1 MRVEDWQNSGFGI
14 YVHWPFCASKCPY
27 CDFNSH
33 VVAHV
38 DQEAWREALV
48 AELEAT
54 ARLTG
59 PRPVRSVFFGGGTPS
74 LMPVETV
81 AAGLDTIAT
90 QWHATNDME
99 VTLEANPSSTDATRF
114 AGYRAAGVNR
124 LSLGV
129 QALDDASLKKL
140 GRLHSAAEA
149 RQAIEIAQSLFTR
162 ASFDL
167 IYARQEQTLED
178 WQRELSEAL
187 DLAMGH
193 LSLYQ
198 LTIEEGTAFG
208 DRFAAG
214 GLTGLP
220 SEDLAADLYQATQD
234 LCSAAGYPAYEISNH
249 AQDGAASRHNLIYW
263 TGGDYAGVGPGAHG
277 RLTLEGQRRAT
288 ACVKAP
294 QSWLK
299 KVTEDGLGWEDTHA
313 LSGQDQALEYLMMGL
328 RISSGIQLDRYNAL
342 ASEPL
347 PKAALDWLEGERF
360 VERGDGTLRLTPK
373 GQPVLNAVLRS
384 LIG

>member
-54 ARLTG
+54 ASLTG

-81 AAGLDTIAT
+81 AAVLDTIAT

-129 QALDDASLKKL
+129 QALDDASLKRL

-149 RQAIEIAQSLFTR
+149 RQAIEIAQTLFTR

-167 IYARQEQTLED
+167 IYARQDQTLED
-178 WQRELSEAL
+178 WRRELSEAL

-214 GLTGLP
+214 GLAGLP
-220 SEDLAADLYQATQD
+220 SE
-234 LCSAAGYPAYEISNH
+234 
-249 AQDGAASRHNLIYW
+249 
-263 TGGDYAGVGPGAHG
+263 
-277 RLTLEGQRRAT
+277 
-288 ACVKAP
+288 
-294 QSWLK
+294 
-299 KVTEDGLGWEDTHA
+299 
-313 LSGQDQALEYLMMGL
+313 
-328 RISSGIQLDRYNAL
+328 
-342 ASEPL
+342 
-347 PKAALDWLEGERF
+347 
-360 VERGDGTLRLTPK
+360 
-373 GQPVLNAVLRS
+373 
-384 LIG
+384 